1 MADPGLRGFLL
12 VFSFASYCLGILM
25 VYVLGA
31 SFNWDIVAFS
41 GLVLPILAFIAFC
54 LVPESPAWLVRRR
67 KNEEAKKALLWLRG
81 GDVDQVTRKAYVF
94 QDHKTINELNIDAT
108 IALIKA
114 KLFFIN

>member
-25 VYVLGA
+25 VYALGA

-41 GLVLPILAFIAFC
+41 GLVLPILAFIALC
-54 LVPESPAWLVRRR
+54 LVPESPTWLVKRK

-81 GDVDQVTRKAYVF
+81 GDVDQVETRKHAYF
-94 QDHKTINELNIDAT
+94 KTIKQQT
-108 IALIKA
+108 S
-114 KLFFIN
+114 